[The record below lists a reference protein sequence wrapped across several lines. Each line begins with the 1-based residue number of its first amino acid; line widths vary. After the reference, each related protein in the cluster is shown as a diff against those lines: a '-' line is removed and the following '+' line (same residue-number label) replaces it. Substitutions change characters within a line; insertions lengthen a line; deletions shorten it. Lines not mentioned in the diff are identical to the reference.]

1 MFPYGARFSAK
12 VAVTWYPPVNVYGA
26 VGADVGEDLVL
37 YDDDPD
43 GVYDDPN
50 FDGWAFVMKK
60 ENGQAGF
67 FPEYYITDI
76 RAMNPNKISKKANPQ
91 RPNNPPQKKTNGYP
105 KGKNV
110 NMNKHAPQSKG
121 CSPCCG
127 GKPTG
132 KTAKKRALE
141 LAVDEDDVETDTD
154 DDDPEPEFGE
164 QLPKDE

>member
-105 KGKNV
+105 NGKNV
-110 NMNKHAPQSKG
+110 NMNKHAPKSG
-121 CSPCCG
+121 GSCCCG